1 MCQKKP
7 TKMLYFLG
15 IDGGGTKTEFVLQ
28 NADGET
34 CASCILAASNPADI
48 GIQQSEAVLRDGI
61 ETVCAGIPYSEIYL
75 FAGIAGAI
83 STGSREAMAGFFSSF
98 GFTGYGYASDNDNI
112 IAAGLKNGDGI
123 TMIIGTGVCAFTV
136 RAGQRKRTAGWG
148 YLIDRGG
155 SAYNIGAD
163 ALRAYY
169 MALDGTGP
177 ATSLSEAVEARSGL
191 SPDVLLGKIYADGK
205 RYIASFAPVVFR
217 EAEKGDEAAREIISR
232 NASCAAGFLSAAAEP
247 FRDDGSAVLP
257 IVLAGG
263 LTNEPAFLT
272 ALKTAAEP
280 LLRQVLPET
289 ECRITVLP
297 CRPVDGALLRAR
309 ELSETEDRRA
319 SPCRNTE
326 NI

>member
-1 MCQKKP
+1 MCQKVLSKTP
-7 TKMLYFLG
+7 YFLG

-34 CASCILAASNPADI
+34 CASCIRAASNPADI
-48 GIQQSEAVLRDGI
+48 GIPQSEAVLRDGI
-61 ETVCAGIPYSEIYL
+61 ETVCAGIPYSGIYL

-83 STGSREAMAGFFSSF
+83 STGSRDAMAVFFSSF
-98 GFTGYGYASDNDNI
+98 GFAGYGYASDNENL
-112 IAAGLKNGDGI
+112 IAAGLKMKDGI
-123 TMIIGTGVCAFTV
+123 TMIVGTGVCAFTV

-163 ALRAYY
+163 AIHAYY
-169 MALDGTGP
+169 AAMDGTGP
-177 ATSLSEAVEARSGL
+177 ATSLSEAVETQSGL
-191 SPDVLLGKIYADGK
+191 SPDSLLGKIYEEGK

-217 EAEKGDEAAREIISR
+217 EAEKGDEVSREIILQ

-247 FRDDGSAVLP
+247 FRDDGRSVLP

-263 LTNEPAFLT
+263 LTNEPAFLA
-272 ALKTAAEP
+272 ALRTAAEP
-280 LLRQVLPET
+280 LLRQLLPET

-297 CRPVDGALLRAR
+297 CRPVEGALLCAR
-309 ELSETEDRRA
+309 KLWIR
-319 SPCRNTE
+319 
-326 NI
+326 